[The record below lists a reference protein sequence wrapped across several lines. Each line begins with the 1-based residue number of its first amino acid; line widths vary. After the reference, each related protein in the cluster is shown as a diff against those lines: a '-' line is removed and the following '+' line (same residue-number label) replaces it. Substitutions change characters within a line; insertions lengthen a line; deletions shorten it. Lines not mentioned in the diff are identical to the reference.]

1 MRVFIA
7 LFSWV
12 LFFLTVGCDSEP
24 TTEKAAYF
32 QQIENWHKQRIASLT
47 KKDGWLTLAGL
58 FWLEEGESTFGSAED
73 NKIVFPKDKAPAH
86 IGRFIVKGD
95 EISVKIDSRVTVL
108 HDGQPVQALPLQ
120 HDLTGKPTILTL
132 GSLSWYVIKRG
143 DRYLIRLKD
152 SEHPRLKE
160 FKGIERYPV
169 DVRWRVKA
177 RLEPYNP
184 PKKLHIANVLGQV
197 SETDCPGALVFEIDG
212 KEYRL
217 DPEGKMGEKEWFLNF
232 SDETSGRETYGAGR
246 YLVIDAPDE
255 NGITYIDFNKAY
267 NPPCA
272 FSPFATCPLPP
283 KQNKLLLRIT
293 AGEKDYGHH

>member
-12 LFFLTVGCDSEP
+12 LFFLTVGCDTEL

-32 QQIENWHKQRIASLT
+32 KQIENWHKQRIASLT

-58 FWLEEGESTFGSAED
+58 FWLEEGENTFGSAED

-95 EISVKIDSRVTVL
+95 EINVKIDSRVTVL

-152 SEHPRLKE
+152 SDHPRLKE
-160 FKGIERYPV
+160 FKGIERYAV
-169 DVRWRVKA
+169 DARWRVKA

-283 KQNKLLLRIT
+283 EQNKLPLRIT